1 MKYNC
6 CLFLT
11 ALAASTTIVFA
22 ANKPN
27 ILWITAENMGP
38 DLGCYPDSPW
48 AKQVRTP
55 HLDQFA
61 REGMR
66 YRLAFATAPVCSPSR
81 SAFMTGMYQTTIG
94 AHNHRSHRHDHFSL
108 PDGVRPV
115 THWLVD
121 AGYFT
126 ANVVSIG
133 GKQVGTG
140 KTDLNFEVTGP
151 VLNPAL
157 ASKLKS
163 PARDSGVADRSLDGR
178 NSVRL
183 FHSTEWTDLKSRQPF
198 FAQVNLPTADSN
210 PQGWRGSKENPWNGQ
225 THPAITDPA
234 KITVPPY
241 YPDHPI
247 TRKDWAGYLD
257 SVAGMDMRVGE
268 ILAQLETDGLADNT
282 VVIFFADNGRQE
294 LRGLDWC
301 YDSGVRVPLIVRWP
315 KHFPAPPQYKAGA
328 ESHQL
333 ISLLDLTATTLAIAG
348 VPKPAGMQ
356 SRIFLGAQADP
367 ERRMVFSARDRTDEA
382 VNRIRTVRTARYRY
396 IRNFMPQYSFM
407 APHRFKEA
415 TFPVVPL
422 MRQLHAQG
430 KLTPAQAALMAPRLP
445 DEELY
450 DLETDPF
457 EIHNLAANPKHQKI
471 RNELSAA
478 LELWI
483 HDTNDQGR
491 IPEPADIV
499 RQWVEHTDRP
509 HRTPASA
516 QVNDPKSDA
525 GSAPATLTLAAV
537 LRDETALAG
546 AHDIEIRD
554 GRAYVAGKGF
564 TARAVP
570 SNGVYPYEKGKG
582 GSFAI
587 VDVKQPAAPKLLW
600 FAPDPTAYEDAETV
614 MPLGKDRLLVGTRDL
629 FLFDVSNPA
638 KPKQLTAIKGRPQVD
653 IINGFARIGNAV
665 FAANKQGYIFA
676 VDVSAPDTIK
686 LLGAR
691 ETRDSGEL
699 SSPHDAAFCGD
710 LLVVVSPE
718 GFGREGRPG
727 RLGVYRVADAK
738 THRILPA
745 SQWRLVGRLEHVRL
759 AGANRVMTRGAF
771 AYIGSS
777 LAKNS
782 NRADNLRGN
791 VSVVDLSDP
800 AEPKLRGSVDF
811 PDECGPNGLEIA
823 GAIVFAAGGRTV
835 QAIDMSNPD
844 EPRELGRFSS
854 AEVFSGGQ
862 DDAHDLVYHDGHL
875 FITAQ
880 NSHSLVVVRVTDE
893 RIRAATR
900 P

>member
-1 MKYNC
+1 MKRNF

-11 ALAASTTIVFA
+11 ALAASATTVFA

-27 ILWITAENMGP
+27 ILWIIAENMGP

-55 HLDQFA
+55 HIDQLA

-241 YPDHPI
+241 Y
-247 TRKDWAGYLD
+247 
-257 SVAGMDMRVGE
+257 
-268 ILAQLETDGLADNT
+268 
-282 VVIFFADNGRQE
+282 
-294 LRGLDWC
+294 
-301 YDSGVRVPLIVRWP
+301 
-315 KHFPAPPQYKAGA
+315 
-328 ESHQL
+328 
-333 ISLLDLTATTLAIAG
+333 
-348 VPKPAGMQ
+348 
-356 SRIFLGAQADP
+356 
-367 ERRMVFSARDRTDEA
+367 
-382 VNRIRTVRTARYRY
+382 
-396 IRNFMPQYSFM
+396 
-407 APHRFKEA
+407 
-415 TFPVVPL
+415 
-422 MRQLHAQG
+422 
-430 KLTPAQAALMAPRLP
+430 
-445 DEELY
+445 
-450 DLETDPF
+450 
-457 EIHNLAANPKHQKI
+457 
-471 RNELSAA
+471 
-478 LELWI
+478 
-483 HDTNDQGR
+483 
-491 IPEPADIV
+491 
-499 RQWVEHTDRP
+499 
-509 HRTPASA
+509 
-516 QVNDPKSDA
+516 
-525 GSAPATLTLAAV
+525 
-537 LRDETALAG
+537 
-546 AHDIEIRD
+546 
-554 GRAYVAGKGF
+554 
-564 TARAVP
+564 
-570 SNGVYPYEKGKG
+570 
-582 GSFAI
+582 
-587 VDVKQPAAPKLLW
+587 
-600 FAPDPTAYEDAETV
+600 

-629 FLFDVSNPA
+629 FLFDVSKPA

-738 THRILPA
+738 THRIVPA
-745 SQWRLVGRLEHVRL
+745 SQWRLVGRLEHLRL

-823 GAIVFAAGGRTV
+823 GAFVFATGGRTV

-862 DDAHDLVYHDGHL
+862 DDAHDLIFHDGHL
-875 FITAQ
+875 FVTAQ
-880 NSHSLVVVRVTDE
+880 NSHALVVLQVE
-893 RIRAATR
+893 KPAASR
-900 P
+900 